1 MILLE
6 LIRKLGQGPSLAEIS
21 FNATEDKLY
30 GYSCREGNDSLPG
43 VLAGARRSEANPR

>member
-1 MILLE
+1 MILSE
-6 LIRKLGQGPSLAEIS
+6 LIRKLEQGPSLAEIS

-43 VLAGARRSEANPR
+43 VLAGARRLEANPR